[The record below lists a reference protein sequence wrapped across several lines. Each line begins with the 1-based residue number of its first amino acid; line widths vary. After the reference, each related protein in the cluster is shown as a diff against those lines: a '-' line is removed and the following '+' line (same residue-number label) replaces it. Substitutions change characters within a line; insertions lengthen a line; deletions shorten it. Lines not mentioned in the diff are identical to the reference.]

1 MKFISLASLLFLPI
15 ILSRKYLILIFTRCQ
30 RNDYISS
37 KIFGLAKNFHG
48 RIIDIHSTEDVKF
61 GDNGSAPES
70 QTKLEVGDNG
80 SGNDE
85 ITEEDVNER
94 FINLDLGDFGN
105 NVSFV
110 ISIYV
115 VQGKMHY

>member
-30 RNDYISS
+30 RNEC
-37 KIFGLAKNFHG
+37 KIYGLAKNIHG
-48 RIIDIHSTEDVKF
+48 RIIDIHSSEDVKF